1 MIDLIFRD
9 VGILLVVAT
18 FFGFIARAF
27 RQPLIPAYVITGL
40 LLGPVFNVI
49 TNHDILT
56 TLSEMGIAFLL
67 FLVGMEIDLRK
78 LRSVGRVAIIGG
90 LAKSILLFSVGF
102 LSLRFFGFTLMEA
115 IYIGIVLSFSS
126 TMVVVKI
133 LSDRRELDTLQG
145 KLIVGYL
152 LFEDLLAIAALSLLT
167 SGIHAGILLSLLWK
181 AALLVFA
188 ALVCHRFLFPKL
200 FRFAAQS
207 TELLFVFA
215 LSICFLFALLAGLLG
230 FSVSIGAFIGG
241 LVLANLPYTFEVISK
256 VRSVRDFFSTL
267 FFVALGTSITQISS
281 KGILALLLLFAA
293 VWVLKP
299 FIVFFVT
306 SFFGYKPRP
315 SFLTA
320 IALAQTS
327 EFSFIIA
334 AQGLLLGHLT
344 QETFSLITV
353 VTVISMAAT
362 SYFLHYQHAL
372 FSRFCPNVLARL
384 SRDPQLDSSKNRYD
398 ALLVGH
404 DRMGYAILKKLE
416 KLKLRTLVVDYN
428 PAIVRKLQSEG
439 IACIYGDISESDL
452 FDHLEIDRLKLVI
465 STSPHLRDN
474 ELLIAKV
481 KHANPQTKIFTTAL
495 TAEDAI
501 ELYAARADYVIV
513 PHFLGGDQVSIL
525 IERLFPDFEKLIS
538 HRSRH
543 LKELQ
548 NRHANAS

>member
-115 IYIGIVLSFSS
+115 VYIGIVLSFSS

-215 LSICFLFALLAGLLG
+215 LSICFLFAKTKSS
-230 FSVSIGAFIGG
+230 SV
-241 LVLANLPYTFEVISK
+241 
-256 VRSVRDFFSTL
+256 
-267 FFVALGTSITQISS
+267 
-281 KGILALLLLFAA
+281 
-293 VWVLKP
+293 
-299 FIVFFVT
+299 
-306 SFFGYKPRP
+306 
-315 SFLTA
+315 
-320 IALAQTS
+320 
-327 EFSFIIA
+327 
-334 AQGLLLGHLT
+334 
-344 QETFSLITV
+344 
-353 VTVISMAAT
+353 
-362 SYFLHYQHAL
+362 
-372 FSRFCPNVLARL
+372 
-384 SRDPQLDSSKNRYD
+384 
-398 ALLVGH
+398 
-404 DRMGYAILKKLE
+404 
-416 KLKLRTLVVDYN
+416 
-428 PAIVRKLQSEG
+428 
-439 IACIYGDISESDL
+439 
-452 FDHLEIDRLKLVI
+452 
-465 STSPHLRDN
+465 
-474 ELLIAKV
+474 
-481 KHANPQTKIFTTAL
+481 
-495 TAEDAI
+495 
-501 ELYAARADYVIV
+501 
-513 PHFLGGDQVSIL
+513 
-525 IERLFPDFEKLIS
+525 
-538 HRSRH
+538 
-543 LKELQ
+543 
-548 NRHANAS
+548 ASWASA